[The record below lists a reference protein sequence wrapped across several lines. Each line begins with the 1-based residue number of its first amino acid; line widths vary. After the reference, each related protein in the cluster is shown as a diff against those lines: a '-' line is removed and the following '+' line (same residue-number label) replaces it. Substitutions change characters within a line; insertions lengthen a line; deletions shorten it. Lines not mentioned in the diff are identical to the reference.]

1 MRMRRD
7 FITNSSS
14 SSYIISVKDNELTK
28 SERAIL
34 DFILSVEDEP
44 DSEEAE
50 MLKKLPESNETIYQK
65 YIDYSS
71 GLEEIL
77 DKFPKDKVTYFEG
90 YEIEDRC
97 FY

>member
-1 MRMRRD
+1 MKVRVD

-14 SSYIISVKDNELTK
+14 SSYLIKIKEDKLTE

-34 DFILSVEDEP
+34 KFILSVVDEA

-50 MLKKLPESNETIYQK
+50 LVKEVPESKETIYQK

-71 GLEEIL
+71 GLEEVL
-77 DKFPKDKVTYFEG
+77 DKFDKEKVIYWEG
-90 YEIEDRC
+90 YEIGDMS

>member
-1 MRMRRD
+1 MKIRTD
-7 FITNSSS
+7 FVTNSSS
-14 SSYIISVKDNELTK
+14 SSYLIKIKEDKLTE

-34 DFILSVEDEP
+34 KFILSVVDEP

-50 MLKKLPESNETIYQK
+50 LIKEIPETKETIYQK

-71 GLEEIL
+71 GLEKIL
-77 DKFPKDKVTYFEG
+77 DKFDKGKVIYSEG
-90 YEIEDRC
+90 YEIEDRS

>member
-1 MRMRRD
+1 MKVRVD

-14 SSYIISVKDNELTK
+14 SSYIIKVRKDKLTE
-28 SERAIL
+28 SEKAIL
-34 DFILSVEDEP
+34 NFILSVVDEP

-50 MLKKLPESNETIYQK
+50 LIKKIPETKETIYQK

-71 GLEEIL
+71 GLEKIL
-77 DKFPKDKVTYFEG
+77 DKFDKGKVIYSEG
-90 YEIEDRC
+90 YEIEDRS